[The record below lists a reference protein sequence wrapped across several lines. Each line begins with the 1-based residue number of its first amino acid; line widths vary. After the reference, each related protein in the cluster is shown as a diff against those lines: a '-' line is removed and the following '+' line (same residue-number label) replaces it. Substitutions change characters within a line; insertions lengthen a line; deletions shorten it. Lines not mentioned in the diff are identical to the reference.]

1 MQFFVSLFVVLSS
14 VVALAGLGDD
24 FAKLKN
30 SAPDADYEVVGT
42 VCEQVAKL
50 RFEEE
55 FPAGR
60 YTVTTGVEYGDG
72 NRTIGELDVVVLE
85 NLTSRVVRVTEVKC
99 WKDFKGALR
108 KAHEQRNRF
117 IKTLR
122 SGKQI
127 RFKSLSSN
135 LVFKKENFANVK
147 EYMAV
152 AQRGSKNAG
161 FDRELSY
168 ELKELMQL
176 RMMMIQCQHQGICR

>member
-1 MQFFVSLFVVLSS
+1 MKFFVSLFLVLSS
-14 VVALAGLGDD
+14 TVALAGLGDD
-24 FAKLKN
+24 FAKLKDV
-30 SAPDADYEVVGT
+30 AGTADYEVVGT

-72 NRTIGELDVVVLE
+72 RRTIGELDVVVIE
-85 NLTSRVVRVTEVKC
+85 NMTSKVVRVTEVKC
-99 WKDFKGALR
+99 WKDFKGALK

-117 IKTLR
+117 IRTLK
-122 SGKQI
+122 SNIQI
-127 RFKSLSSN
+127 KFKSLSSN
-135 LVFKKENFANVK
+135 LVFTKANFSNVR

-152 AQRGSKNAG
+152 AQKGSKNAG

-168 ELKELMQL
+168 DLKELMQL
-176 RMMMIQCQHQGICR
+176 RMMMIQCQHQGVCR